1 MIIYSLYIVTS
12 EGVADLFSTH
22 YYKRGHFVKKKR
34 IVFKVGTSTLCHGG
48 KGLNFRN
55 IEGIAR
61 VLTDIKNEGHEVI
74 LVSSGAIG
82 AGVSKLGL
90 PDRPREIREKQAVA
104 AVGQL
109 ELMHI
114 YDKLFG
120 EYSTTVGQVLFT
132 REDVDRPTVRQN
144 LCGTLEALLS
154 MGVIPI
160 VNENDSVCIE
170 EIESEHKIF
179 GDNDTL
185 SAVVATLIRA
195 DLLVILSDI
204 DGLFDSDPHK
214 NPDAKLIPLVT
225 EIDEK
230 IIDLADG
237 TVSRLGTGGMVTKL
251 SAARI
256 AGGADIETV
265 IINGSKPQ
273 NMYIAV
279 YGGDAGTRFT
289 LSGSERA
296 AVSSRGSETV
306 SRG

>member
-1 MIIYSLYIVTS
+1 MGTKTGIN
-12 EGVADLFSTH
+12 
-22 YYKRGHFVKKKR
+22 KKR

-55 IEGIAR
+55 IDGLAMS
-61 VLTDIKNEGHEVI
+61 LSDIKNEGNEVI

-82 AGVSKLGL
+82 AGVAKLGL
-90 PDRPREIREKQAVA
+90 PDRPSDIREKQAVA

-120 EYSTTVGQVLFT
+120 EYGTTVGQVLLT

-144 LCGTLEALLS
+144 LSGTFRALLS

-185 SAVVATLIRA
+185 SAVVATLTSA

-204 DGLFDSDPHK
+204 DGLYDSDPHK
-214 NPDAKLIPLVT
+214 SSDAKLIPLVT
-225 EIDEK
+225 AID
-230 IIDLADG
+230 DRVLALAGG
-237 TVSRLGTGGMVTKL
+237 TKNSLGIGGMVTKL
-251 SAARI
+251 SAARV
-256 AGGADIETV
+256 AAEGGVET
-265 IINGSKPQ
+265 IITNGSNPQ
-273 NMYIAV
+273 SIYAAA
-279 YGGDAGTRFT
+279 YGLEVGTRFK
-289 LSGSERA
+289 LS
-296 AVSSRGSETV
+296 
-306 SRG
+306 

>member
-1 MIIYSLYIVTS
+1 M
-12 EGVADLFSTH
+12 
-22 YYKRGHFVKKKR
+22 KRKR
-34 IVFKVGTSTLCHGG
+34 VVFKVGTSTLCHGG

-55 IEGIAR
+55 IDGLAR

-90 PDRPREIREKQAVA
+90 SDRPVDIREKQAVA

-120 EYSTTVGQVLFT
+120 EYGATVGQVLFT

-170 EIESEHKIF
+170 EIESEHKVF

-185 SAVVATLIRA
+185 SAVVASLVSA
-195 DLLVILSDI
+195 ELLVILSDI
-204 DGLFDSDPHK
+204 DGLFDRDPHK
-214 NPDAKLIPLVT
+214 DPDAKLIPVVS

-230 IIDLADG
+230 IISLADG
-237 TVSRLGTGGMVTKL
+237 TKSKLGTGGMVTKL
-251 SAARI
+251 SAAQI
-256 AGGADIETV
+256 AGTNGIETV
-265 IINGSKPQ
+265 ITNGSKPQ
-273 NMYIAV
+273 NLYIAV
-279 YGGDAGTRFT
+279 YGGEAGTRFT
-289 LSGSERA
+289 LGGGS
-296 AVSSRGSETV
+296 
-306 SRG
+306 